1 MAKRGPKKVPNVDEK
16 KILAKLHTK
25 QPKQRLT
32 LGQRAADKVTT
43 FCGSWTFIISLLIFM
58 AVWMAFNA
66 IIIILQWDPY
76 PYILL
81 NFVLSCLAAMQAP
94 IILMSQN
101 RQMERDRLDAKYDY
115 QVNRRSERENLVMM
129 RDLRAIKRKLNI
141 R

>member
-1 MAKRGPKKVPNVDEK
+1 MVKRGPKKVPHLDHK
-16 KILAKLHTK
+16 KIEAKLHTK
-25 QPKQRLT
+25 TPRQSLT
-32 LGQRAADKVTT
+32 LGQRAADKVTI
-43 FCGSWTFIISLLIFM
+43 FCGSWTFIILILIFM
-58 AVWMAFNA
+58 GVWMVINGMFL
-66 IIIILQWDPY
+66 IFQWDAY